1 MIVML
6 RAAPLTHASA
16 VSAIGWV
23 MLSNQ
28 AQQQERLALWFA
40 LAQNHSFFMLW
51 RLIELPWSV
60 PDFQSEGGMNPSA
73 CSASTPDRNRSR

>member
-6 RAAPLTHASA
+6 RTAPLTHAATVA

-28 AQQQERLALWFA
+28 AQQQEWLALWFA
-40 LAQNHSFFMLW
+40 LAQNHSFFLCC
-51 RLIELPWSV
+51 
-60 PDFQSEGGMNPSA
+60 GG
-73 CSASTPDRNRSR
+73 